1 MDKSNIQTFLM
12 ISATFFALNA
22 SARATQT
29 PASAHAA
36 QAVRAVVSAPARCQD
51 KTGKS

>member
-22 SARATQT
+22 SARPTQT
-29 PASAHAA
+29 LSPAHAA
-36 QAVRAVVSAPARCQD
+36 QAIRAVVSAPTGAQD
-51 KTGKS
+51 KTSKS